1 MLYAHARTPVIAAMT
16 LVVATL
22 AGAWAQAVAPATI
35 AVLDF
40 DYVDTSGEERDQKDQ
55 HEARLR
61 AFGAALRQDLG
72 AGGAYKVVTLDC
84 GPVPCSAGRMTPQ
97 ALFEAAKK
105 AGARFVLYGGVHKIS
120 TLVQLAQAQI
130 VDVEKNLLIDDRHLT
145 FRGDDD
151 EAWRRAEQYLAR
163 QIAES
168 ARAEHVK

>member
-1 MLYAHARTPVIAAMT
+1 MPYARTPLIAAMG
-16 LVVATL
+16 LIGVAL
-22 AGAWAQAVAPATI
+22 AGAWTQTVAPATI

-40 DYVDTSGEERDQKDQ
+40 DYVDTSDEEEDQRDL

-72 AGGAYKVVTLDC
+72 AGRAYRVVTLNC
-84 GPVPCSAGRMTPQ
+84 GPVLCSAGRMTPQ

-105 AGARFVLYGGVHKIS
+105 ADARFILYGGVHKMS
-120 TLVQLAQAQI
+120 TLVQWARAQM
-130 VDVEKNLLIDDRHLT
+130 VDVEKNLLIDDRTLT

-163 QIAES
+163 RIAES
-168 ARAEHVK
+168 ANWGRAK